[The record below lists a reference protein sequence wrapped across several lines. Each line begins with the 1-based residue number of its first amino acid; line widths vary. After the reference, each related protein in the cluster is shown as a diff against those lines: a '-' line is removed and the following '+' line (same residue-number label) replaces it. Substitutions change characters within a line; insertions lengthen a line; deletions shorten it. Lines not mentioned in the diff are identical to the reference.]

1 MLQAG
6 KFLPDL
12 LHACLLSSLISYVD
26 LFLRR
31 KYMHTCFI
39 ALCFSFMLY
48 YIMTGKYITRKL
60 LDIWSIGLQF
70 VSMPSGSWY
79 EALSVVLFI
88 ALCFLRLYTSFSM
101 GEAKGNF
108 VSVQRLRL
116 FFGDQVF

>member
-12 LHACLLSSLISYVD
+12 LHACLLSSPISYVD

-31 KYMHTCFI
+31 KYMLYCTLF
-39 ALCFSFMLY
+39 FFMLY

-88 ALCFLRLYTSFSM
+88 ALCFLRLYTLFSM
-101 GEAKGNF
+101 GEAEGNF
-108 VSVQRLRL
+108 VSVQRLRR